1 MGAGDVEGDGGDAVA
16 DEFVEEV
23 DAVEAGVA
31 EGEVEAVADV
41 LAHVLVVDDVEAVVG
56 EEFLHDAGLLAVFPD
71 VLDEVEGAV
80 VGALEHGGHG
90 VLHAVGST
98 AGEAVEGAEDEG
110 AAELRL
116 AVVAGQVGALHVE
129 QLGRADH
136 HGDTLTG
143 IAEALGAADHQHIA
157 VGIFGHGGLEG
168 SLAGDG
174 VVLAEVHEE
183 VGVVLE
189 DHHAVLV
196 GHLADDLQ
204 LVVGEA
210 EPGGIVGAAVDEA
223 GHVAVLQLLFELVA
237 QLVAT
242 VLIHVEGLHGDA
254 EDAALLLLHGEA
266 GVDEEH
272 LGLLGIVAGEREEAG
287 EACLHRAHGGHA
299 AVGRDVDVEEVLDE
313 AGGLFLEV
321 GGTVDFGIDAGD
333 AALQGLDLGLDTHL
347 RCGQAGDAHLHLHE
361 ADTGLLLHILY
372 HLAHLADAGLAG
384 VLDLVGRGN
393 AVYRFFLYRYL

>member
-1 MGAGDVEGDGGDAVA
+1 M
-16 DEFVEEV
+16 
-23 DAVEAGVA
+23 
-31 EGEVEAVADV
+31 
-41 LAHVLVVDDVEAVVG
+41 
-56 EEFLHDAGLLAVFPD
+56 
-71 VLDEVEGAV
+71 
-80 VGALEHGGHG
+80 
-90 VLHAVGST
+90 
-98 AGEAVEGAEDEG
+98 
-110 AAELRL
+110 
-116 AVVAGQVGALHVE
+116 
-129 QLGRADH
+129 
-136 HGDTLTG
+136 
-143 IAEALGAADHQHIA
+143 
-157 VGIFGHGGLEG
+157 
-168 SLAGDG
+168 
-174 VVLAEVHEE
+174 
-183 VGVVLE
+183 
-189 DHHAVLV
+189 
-196 GHLADDLQ
+196 
-204 LVVGEA
+204 VGEA

-361 ADTGLLLHILY
+361 ANASFFLHILY